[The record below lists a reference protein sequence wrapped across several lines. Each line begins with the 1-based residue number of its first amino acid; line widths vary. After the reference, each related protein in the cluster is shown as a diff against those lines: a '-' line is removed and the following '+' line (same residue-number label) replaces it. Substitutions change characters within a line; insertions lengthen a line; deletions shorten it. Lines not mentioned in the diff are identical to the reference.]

1 MISITFLGYKITIS
15 KVTKS
20 GTDKISEILEKL
32 LKLSPEEFKKQSKN
46 ISDSEWIKII
56 NNWF

>member
-15 KVTKS
+15 KVPKS
-20 GTDKISEILEKL
+20 GTDKISEILEEL

-46 ISDSEWIKII
+46 IPDSEWTAII